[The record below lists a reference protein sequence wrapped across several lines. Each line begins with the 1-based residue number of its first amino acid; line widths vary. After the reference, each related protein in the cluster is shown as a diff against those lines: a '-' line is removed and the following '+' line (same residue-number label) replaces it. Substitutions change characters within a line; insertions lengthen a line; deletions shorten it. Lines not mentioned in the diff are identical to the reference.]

1 MAGVRQDEDMTWLRA
16 TLSDAAARAA
26 YQEVADLAEWSSWL
40 PFEDARRAAPRKPG
54 AYLVRE
60 PTGQIRYAG
69 RAGERAGSGRPQGL
83 YGRLSAYWSGKGAVS
98 GFGEI
103 ALDRALAD
111 PDWVEQQ
118 LERLRTSGPKRAK
131 EWARDAVLRLGLE
144 VSWAVCAD
152 KEDARLL
159 ESRVV
164 ALLRPHD
171 LWNK

>member
-1 MAGVRQDEDMTWLRA
+1 VRQHEHVTWLPA
-16 TLSDAAARAA
+16 ILSDEAARAA
-26 YQEVADLAEWSSWL
+26 CQKAADLAEWSSWL
-40 PFEDARRAAPRKPG
+40 PFEDARRAAPREPG
-54 AYLVRE
+54 VYLLRE
-60 PTGQIRYAG
+60 PRGQIRYAG
-69 RAGERAGSGRPQGL
+69 MAGERASSGRPQGL
-83 YGRLSAYWSGKGAVS
+83 HGRLSVYWSGKGAVS
-98 GFGEI
+98 GFGEA
-103 ALDRALAD
+103 ALDPALAD

-152 KEDARLL
+152 KDEARLL